1 MKKKKQASVEN
12 AMEILVETF
21 KPQDGYILCLKSL
34 PANLKAYEGFQW
46 PKIGHVIAPDWKPIH
61 DCGNG
66 LHAFRWGVGDVGLA
80 CMEEGA
86 KWLVLNVKED
96 GIIDLGGKIKFEQ
109 CEVVYCGARDI
120 AISIIQAHAPAG
132 TAVMFGTA
140 TAGYKGTATAG
151 DSGTATAGDSGT
163 ATAGSYGTA
172 TAGSYGTATAGDSG
186 TATAGYK
193 GTATAGSSGTATA
206 GYKGTA
212 TAGSSGTAT
221 AGSYGT
227 ATAGYKGTAT
237 AGSSGTATAGSYG
250 TATAGEWGIL
260 VIEYYHEES
269 MSYRKKCAVVD
280 SVSFLPGVKYHLKD
294 GEFVP
299 VNETEA

>member
-12 AMEILVETF
+12 VMEILVETF

-46 PKIGHVIAPDWKPIH
+46 PEVGPISAPDWKPTQE
-61 DCGNG
+61 CGNG
-66 LHAFRWGVGDVGLA
+66 LHAFKWGVGDVGLA

-86 KWLVLNVKED
+86 KWLVLNVKEE
-96 GIIDLGGKIKFEQ
+96 GIVDLDGKIKFEQ

-120 AISIIQAHAPAG
+120 AISIIEAHAPAG

-140 TAGYKGTATAG
+140 TAGSYGTATAG
-151 DSGTATAGDSGT
+151 SYGT

-193 GTATAGSSGTATA
+193 
-206 GYKGTA
+206 
-212 TAGSSGTAT
+212 
-221 AGSYGT
+221 
-227 ATAGYKGTAT
+227 
-237 AGSSGTATAGSYG
+237 G

-280 SVSFLPGVKYHLKD
+280 SVSFLPGVKYCLKD
-294 GEFVP
+294 GEFVT

>member
-12 AMEILVETF
+12 VMEILVETF

-46 PKIGHVIAPDWKPIH
+46 PEVGPISAPDWKPTQE
-61 DCGNG
+61 CGNG
-66 LHAFRWGVGDVGLA
+66 LHAFKWGVGDVGLA

-86 KWLVLNVKED
+86 KWLVLNVKEE
-96 GIIDLGGKIKFEQ
+96 GIVDLDGKIKFEQ

-120 AISIIQAHAPAG
+120 AISIIEAHAPAG

-140 TAGYKGTATAG
+140 TAG
-151 DSGTATAGDSGT
+151 
-163 ATAGSYGTA
+163 
-172 TAGSYGTATAGDSG
+172 DSG

-193 GTATAGSSGTATA
+193 
-206 GYKGTA
+206 
-212 TAGSSGTAT
+212 
-221 AGSYGT
+221 
-227 ATAGYKGTAT
+227 
-237 AGSSGTATAGSYG
+237 G

-280 SVSFLPGVKYHLKD
+280 SVSFLPGVKYCLKD
-294 GEFVP
+294 GEFVT

>member
-12 AMEILVETF
+12 VMEILVETF

-46 PKIGHVIAPDWKPIH
+46 PEVGPISAPDWKPTQE
-61 DCGNG
+61 CGNG
-66 LHAFRWGVGDVGLA
+66 LHAFKWGVGDVGLA

-86 KWLVLNVKED
+86 KWLVLNVKEE
-96 GIIDLGGKIKFEQ
+96 GIVDLDGKIKFEQ

-120 AISIIQAHAPAG
+120 AISIIEAHAPAG
-132 TAVMFGTA
+132 TAVMF
-140 TAGYKGTATAG
+140 
-151 DSGTATAGDSGT
+151 
-163 ATAGSYGTA
+163 
-172 TAGSYGTATAGDSG
+172 
-186 TATAGYK
+186 
-193 GTATAGSSGTATA
+193 
-206 GYKGTA
+206 
-212 TAGSSGTAT
+212 
-221 AGSYGT
+221 
-227 ATAGYKGTAT
+227 
-237 AGSSGTATAGSYG
+237 G

-280 SVSFLPGVKYHLKD
+280 SVSFLPGVKYCLKD
-294 GEFVP
+294 GEFVT